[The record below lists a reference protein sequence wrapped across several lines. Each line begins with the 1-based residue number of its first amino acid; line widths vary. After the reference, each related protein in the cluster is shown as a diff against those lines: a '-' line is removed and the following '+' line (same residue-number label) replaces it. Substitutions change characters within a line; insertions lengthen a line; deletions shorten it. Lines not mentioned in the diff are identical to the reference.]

1 MIAVTGGAG
10 FIGSAFV
17 WALNE
22 KGESGILVV
31 DERDIAD
38 RAANLKSRKYRDYM
52 DKDRFL
58 NAVQKGALNGKLSA
72 VVHMGA
78 CSSTTVTDEDYV
90 RKNNFEYTRELAVFC
105 MNAKIPFL
113 YASSAATYG
122 DGALGYSD
130 ADENTR
136 RIKPLNLYG
145 RSKQDF
151 DLWALDTGAIKKITG
166 FKFFNVYGP
175 NEYHKGDMK
184 SVIAKSYRG
193 VAREKVMRL
202 FKSYKPGVGHGEQKR
217 DFVYVKDAT
226 AAVMYFLEH
235 PDRTGLFNV
244 GTGEAR
250 SWNDLARALFSA
262 LRIPLN
268 IEYIEMPENIRDKY
282 QYFTQADLARLR
294 QAGYDRAF
302 TSLEEGIADYCRYL
316 ETERCL

>member
-22 KGESGILVV
+22 KGESDILVV
-31 DERDIAD
+31 DEKNIAD
-38 RAANLKSRKYRDYM
+38 RAANLKSRQYQDTM

-58 NAVQKGALNGKLSA
+58 QAVREGALDGKLSA

-78 CSSTTVTDEDYV
+78 CSSTTVTDADYV
-90 RKNNFEYTRELAVFC
+90 RKNNFEYTRDLALFC
-105 MNAKIPFL
+105 MHAKIPFL

-122 DGALGYSD
+122 DGGFGYSD

-136 RIKPLNLYG
+136 RLKPLNLYG

-151 DLWALDTGAIKKITG
+151 DLWALETGALGKITG

-184 SVIAKSYRG
+184 SVIAKSYGG
-193 VAREKVMRL
+193 VARARVMRL
-202 FKSYKPGVGHGEQKR
+202 FKSCKPGYGHGEQKR
-217 DFVYVKDAT
+217 DFVYIKDAV

-262 LRIPLN
+262 LQIPLN
-268 IEYIEMPENIRDKY
+268 IEYIEMPENIAVILKRNSVYRERRK
-282 QYFTQADLARLR
+282 LHEILR
-294 QAGYDRAF
+294 SHHGRRVRIPPFGPWQ
-302 TSLEEGIADYCRYL
+302 
-316 ETERCL
+316 